1 MKLYR
6 RNQIDTYIDYRLEKG
21 DEVWPSLEKA
31 IEDSSLV
38 DPSHVRKQ
46 SGSYKKAFEEHECK
60 ININNQQLQKWR
72 EALTQAANLSGWH
85 CGFNR
90 NEAELIEEIVNRVI
104 QKLGPSYQS
113 EDYLEGLIGIHKR
126 MAVVESLLDKGSN
139 NSGCQFIGIWG
150 MGGLGKTTLAK
161 ALFNKL
167 HFTYEGSCFLANV
180 REESKRYGIDALRE
194 KIVWRLLG
202 DKESHI
208 GNTIH
213 PYTISRLGRKKVF
226 IVLDDVDDVEQ
237 LENLVGRH
245 EFGSGSK
252 ILITTRDRQVLAG
265 IKVVDVYV
273 LDRLNPFEAFDLF
286 SINAFRNDYA
296 DLKIRKLAQQVTQYA
311 DGNPLALK
319 VFAAL
324 LRGKNQ
330 EAWKNQLEKLQKL
343 PLPEINHILRLSF
356 EELDEETK
364 NIFLHIACFVNYYH
378 YVKDA
383 KKFLGACGYSI
394 EIGLKILE
402 DKALLD
408 FYGGMIGMHNLI
420 EEMGKQ
426 IVREESLKY
435 PTWCKIFWIFGR
447 SSEVLKENRGSIEG
461 LIINRSE
468 VEEMWVINKAFR
480 SMHNLKFL
488 RFYGNFNNLNASR
501 MERLPRKL
509 RLLDWVGCPLES
521 LPTTF
526 NGENLVEIKMSNNNL
541 TKLWDGEQN
550 LANLSR
556 IDLHGSKDLIKLPN
570 FSKAIHLAEVHL
582 QGCLKLQNVH
592 PSILSL
598 HSLCRL
604 LLNDCKALTS
614 LTSKTHLKSLSELDL
629 TGCSGLRE
637 FSVTSE
643 NNRFQLM
650 LCRTAINGELCSS
663 SGCLSKIDFLD
674 LESCGGVTSLH
685 KLFAMHTLRRLHAG
699 YCNKLA
705 SNLRSIFDEVPRA
718 LGSLWLDNCSK
729 LYEVPDNISFLL
741 SLHELRL
748 SRSNIETLPLSIK
761 HLSSLRTLYLDGC
774 ERLRSLPQLPP
785 SIRTLSAN
793 ECLSL
798 ETLHSPLMSE
808 GREGKQYYEYFN
820 FINCMKLDGQSIKAV
835 EAVVLL
841 DMNDNQADRASMEY
855 PGKSVAEWFMYRT
868 TQSLVTVDLSSIP
881 QPWDG
886 VFIFCAVIPAGTPRS
901 SFIEAK
907 LFIDGHQCASVFE
920 GSYLTDGSMLSDH
933 VFLWYN
939 RKSCEEVLRKIE
951 EKKREAQSN
960 TYHPLLQIQF
970 APRDDEKPVEIKE
983 CGVCPTSAVEYQNYI
998 RRIQLAL
1005 LHPHRSSNATQSASR
1020 KRKYHSSL
1028 P

>member
-1 MKLYR
+1 MKKEGTGYGGR
-6 RNQIDTYIDYRLEKG
+6 RVIRVHERQSYSWLWGSISTTTPNTGMTTYG
-21 DEVWPSLEKA
+21 DSAFVPSNGLDQEGRRTKQLNV
-31 IEDSSLV
+31 EDAGCVSRSQRMEAV
-38 DPSHVRKQ
+38 FRMARTRK
-46 SGSYKKAFEEHECK
+46 
-60 ININNQQLQKWR
+60 
-72 EALTQAANLSGWH
+72 
-85 CGFNR
+85 

-330 EAWKNQLEKLQKL
+330 E
-343 PLPEINHILRLSF
+343 
-356 EELDEETK
+356 
-364 NIFLHIACFVNYYH
+364 
-378 YVKDA
+378 
-383 KKFLGACGYSI
+383 
-394 EIGLKILE
+394 
-402 DKALLD
+402 
-408 FYGGMIGMHNLI
+408 
-420 EEMGKQ
+420 
-426 IVREESLKY
+426 
-435 PTWCKIFWIFGR
+435 
-447 SSEVLKENRGSIEG
+447 GSIEG